1 MLMNPASAPRRPVR
15 RAALALCLGAG
26 LLVSVSATDADAQRR
41 RPGTPK
47 QTVGARLGLDGTGK
61 VPTIATVKAKAKA
74 QEGLATYYAG
84 FFHGRRTAS
93 GTIFDS
99 TEMVAAHPTLPF
111 GTRVRVHNVRSGK
124 SVVVRVTD
132 RGPAKGPQKRG
143 IIIDLSHA
151 AAQRLGFISAGRT
164 KVRLETLAA
173 ADPE

>member
-1 MLMNPASAPRRPVR
+1 MLMTLPASSRCRPFGR
-15 RAALALCLGAG
+15 TALALCLGAG
-26 LLVSVSATDADAQRR
+26 LLVSAIATDADAQRR
-41 RPGTPK
+41 RPASTKG
-47 QTVGARLGLDGTGK
+47 TVGARLGLDGKGK
-61 VPTIATVKAKAKA
+61 LPTIAGAKA
-74 QEGLATYYAG
+74 QEGLATFYAG

-111 GTRVRVHNVRSGK
+111 GTRVRVHNLRSGK

-151 AAQRLGFISAGRT
+151 AAQQLGFISAGRT